1 MNDLGCCYYC
11 GKTAILD
18 YPKEATE
25 ETKDKMATNVCDCTQ
40 AKIERDK
47 ELEIER
53 AKERIEQLFGNDTKQ
68 MGFEPM
74 PELEIHKLMNT
85 VVELIANRLIRGVTI
100 EINSETKAKLA
111 VSAKGKINIERSQ
124 AIKYKLEA

>member
-1 MNDLGCCYYC
+1 MSDLGCCYYC
-11 GKTAILD
+11 GKTAILN
-18 YPKEATE
+18 YPKEATQE
-25 ETKDKMATNVCDCTQ
+25 VKNEMATKECECTQ

-53 AKERIEQLFGNDTKQ
+53 AKERIIQLFGSDAKE

-74 PELEIHKLMNT
+74 PEEEIHRLMNKI
-85 VVELIANRLIRGVTI
+85 VELISNKIIRGVTI
-100 EINSETKAKLA
+100 EINSETKAKLS
-111 VSAKGKINIERSQ
+111 VSAKGKINIERAQ

>member
-1 MNDLGCCYYC
+1 MSDLGCCYYC

-18 YPKEATE
+18 YPKEAKK
-25 ETKDKMATNVCDCTQ
+25 ETKDEIATKECDCTQ
-40 AKIERDK
+40 AKFERDK

-53 AKERIEQLFGNDTKQ
+53 AKERILQLFGNDARQ

-74 PELEIHKLMNT
+74 LEAEIHKLMNT
-85 VVELIANRLIRGVTI
+85 VVELIANKLIRGVTI
-100 EINSETKAKLA
+100 EINGGTKAKLS
-111 VSAKGKINIERSQ
+111 VSAKGKINIERAQ